1 MEISRP
7 TEAQVA
13 LAFERAAATF
23 GGLFPESRPI
33 FVLGPARSGTS
44 ALGEALRL
52 GANLP
57 GFHEGFLF
65 STAYLLLTAL
75 EDRWDR
81 IGPGVE
87 HFRRDGADSDE
98 SRRSLVR
105 FSFDDLRR
113 AFLTWF
119 HELSTA
125 DGERVWV
132 DKTPDIYM
140 VHALPM
146 LIAAYPRGRVLFV
159 RRHGV
164 RVIDSRTRT
173 HPEMTF
179 EQNCRDWARVM
190 VDWLAV
196 RSHVGERAMEVEQA
210 DLVQQPDAVGET
222 VAEFLALS
230 SEQAKGIARVLKT
243 RHPGQTVRE
252 GAPLAPGLADVDWS
266 TEQRGVFARV
276 CGPVMQQYG
285 YRM

>member
-1 MEISRP
+1 MEIPRP
-7 TEAQVA
+7 TQAQVA

-33 FVLGPARSGTS
+33 FVVGPARSGTS

-52 GANLP
+52 GAGLA

-75 EDRWDR
+75 EERWDR

-87 HFRRDGADSDE
+87 HFRKDGAESAE

-105 FSFDDLRR
+105 FSFDELRR
-113 AFLTWF
+113 TFLTWF
-119 HELSTA
+119 HDLSTA
-125 DGERVWV
+125 EGESVWV
-132 DKTPDIYM
+132 DKTPDVYM

-179 EQNCRDWARVM
+179 EQNCVDWTRVM
-190 VDWLAV
+190 ADWLAV
-196 RSHVGERAMEVEQA
+196 RSHIGERGMEVEQA
-210 DLVQQPDAVGET
+210 DLVRRPDAVGDSL
-222 VAEFLALS
+222 AEFLALS
-230 SEQAKGIARVLKT
+230 ADQALGIARVLKT
-243 RHPGQTVRE
+243 RHPGQTIRQ
-252 GAPLAPGLADVDWS
+252 GAPLAPALTDVDWS
-266 TEQRGVFARV
+266 DEQRGVFARV
-276 CGPVMQQYG
+276 CGPVMQRYG